1 MRLPHWFGETVTTY
15 DTTLGRLPSLLPVFE
30 RRPLGRNRFR
40 DAIVRRAPGYH
51 EPLTVGMV
59 SKRYVLV
66 QHDEAIGAV
75 STELKRAGIDPGAI
89 PTQVQMSEYGTRMA
103 LRATLPEEFAFDAA
117 DGHRMA
123 LTFECLNSVD
133 KTVPLF
139 AAVGWFRFICSNG
152 LIVGTTCA
160 RVRQRHSPSLRIDE
174 FAAVLATGVESAT
187 QDREAF
193 LAWRST
199 PITDDRLA
207 WWVDGAVAEA
217 WGPFA
222 ASRVY
227 GIASPGYDGKPS
239 MKNAP
244 PHERTLTRRFVV
256 PGNSAPRGD
265 AYGIVQALAWVAA
278 RRPDV
283 AERLQWRSEIQRLMN
298 ELVNPAASA

>member
-1 MRLPHWFGETVTTY
+1 MRLPHWFGETVTTC

-30 RRPLGRNRFR
+30 RRALGRNRFR
-40 DAIVRRAPGYH
+40 DAIVRHVPGHH

-66 QHDEAIGAV
+66 QHEEAIGAV
-75 STELKRAGIDPGAI
+75 STELKRAGIEPDAI
-89 PTQVQMSEYGTRMA
+89 PVQLQISEYGTRMA

-117 DGHRMA
+117 DGYRMA

-160 RVRQRHSPSLRIDE
+160 SVRQRHSPALRIDE
-174 FAAVLATGVESAT
+174 FSAVLATGVESAM
-187 QDREAF
+187 QDRAAF

-199 PITDDRLA
+199 AITDDRLA
-207 WWVDGAVAEA
+207 WWVDGPVASA

-227 GIASPGYDGKPS
+227 GIASTGYDGKPA
-239 MKNAP
+239 MKNVP
-244 PHERTLTRRFVV
+244 PHERTLTKRFAV
-256 PGNSAPRGD
+256 PGSSIPCSE
-265 AYGIVQALAWVAA
+265 AYGIAQALAWVAA
-278 RRPDV
+278 RRTDV
-283 AERLQWRSEIQRLMN
+283 AQRLQWRSEIQRLMN
-298 ELVNPAASA
+298 ELVGAGTA